1 MPLFQTLIEFKPV
14 FAEDLMNKGLIE
26 NRKLLEQKVEETKA
40 LLLMRETSTLKNE
53 PPASPTL
60 NKQESSSPV
69 KGSKDDS
76 NQKGSIQ
83 L

>member
-14 FAEDLMNKGLIE
+14 FAEDLMIKGLVE

-40 LLLMRETSTLKNE
+40 LLLMRETTTLKNE

-60 NKQESSSPV
+60 NRHENSSPV
-69 KGSKDDS
+69 KGGKDDS
-76 NQKGSIQ
+76 NQKGSI
-83 L
+83 